1 MVGSPQIL
9 LVEDEALVA
18 SLVTDIL
25 DDLGYGVIGAATA
38 KAALE
43 LAAAGIGKMSLAI
56 VDLGLPDRRG
66 EEVVAEL
73 RLLRSDLPILVT
85 TGYDEIPNH
94 PRFEGLD
101 RLTTIRKPYT
111 FDELRLAI
119 DYLTTSDNHAASRA
133 Q

>member
-1 MVGSPQIL
+1 MIGSPQVL

-25 DDLGYGVIGAATA
+25 DDLGYGVLGAATA

-43 LAAAGIGKMSLAI
+43 LAAAGIGKMTLAI

-73 RLLRSDLPILVT
+73 RILRSDLPILVA
-85 TGYDEIPNH
+85 TGYDENPGR
-94 PRFEGLD
+94 PRFAGMD

-111 FDELRLAI
+111 SEELRLAI
-119 DYLTTSDNHAASRA
+119 SSLTVI
-133 Q
+133 

>member
-1 MVGSPQIL
+1 M

-25 DDLGYGVIGAATA
+25 DDLGYGVVGATTA

-43 LAAAGIGKMSLAI
+43 FAAAGIGKMTLAI

-73 RLLRSDLPILVT
+73 RMLRADLPIVVA
-85 TGYDEIPNH
+85 TGYDENPGH
-94 PRFEGLD
+94 PRFAGMD

-111 FDELRLAI
+111 SEELKTAI
-119 DYLTTSDNHAASRA
+119 DSLTVV
-133 Q
+133 